1 MYIPND
7 YFFENRAYRNIG
19 RYGVRNGYFGV
30 EFTDTNDYLLFPT
43 IYFGMWV

>member
-1 MYIPND
+1 LI
-7 YFFENRAYRNIG
+7 
-19 RYGVRNGYFGV
+19 GVRNGYFGV